1 MSKCQETAGFLIS
14 AACGG
19 SASQRCHRCKKPI
32 CERHSRI
39 DPDGGGN
46 WNCIECHRKSGAS
59 YGQSNDDPYLYSGSH
74 HPEYYTYAA
83 VGAAALG
90 AAALGVAATQAG
102 QPWRD
107 RSAFGVESDSEDWTD
122 QEWEDDFDG
131 S

>member
-14 AACGG
+14 AACGD
-19 SASQRCHRCKKPI
+19 SATQRCHQCKKPI

-39 DPDGGGN
+39 DPNGNAN
-46 WNCIECHRKSGAS
+46 WNCIACHRKSSTS

-83 VGAAALG
+83 AGTVGLG
-90 AAALGVAATQAG
+90 AAAAAHAS
-102 QPWRD
+102 QPWQE
-107 RSAFGVESDSEDWTD
+107 RSAFNASTDSTDSEDWTD
-122 QEWEDDFDG
+122 QGWEDDFDG